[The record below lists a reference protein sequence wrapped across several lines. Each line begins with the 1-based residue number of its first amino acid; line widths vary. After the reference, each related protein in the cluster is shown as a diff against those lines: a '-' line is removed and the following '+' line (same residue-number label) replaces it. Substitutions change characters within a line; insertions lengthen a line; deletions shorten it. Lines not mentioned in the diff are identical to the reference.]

1 VTGML
6 RWVIQYRLL
15 VVWLAVTALMITSF
29 YVMSSLGIYFVP
41 TGNCVS
47 LGDPSMTGAG
57 C

>member
-29 YVMSSLGIYFVP
+29 YVMSSLGIHFVP